1 MGKTKFLIKLEKPS
15 NEAHIGEVR
24 GTVVLETKKNK
35 KYKSIKVKIRGEA
48 TTEWE
53 ERVREGEEER
63 TIEYKSSKKYAKKS
77 IVLWKNDDAPDN
89 CLEEGDHK
97 FPFTLPLEG
106 VVPSS
111 YKGQH
116 GSIEYEVTAVI
127 AKSKPGKDKK
137 KVRMHVPVH
146 ELLDLNSLPDVR
158 EPKIKQVEKT
168 LCCLCCASGPISMSA
183 RIPRTGFFCGKDR
196 IPLEV
201 EIENGSSRP
210 VDKVTAEIK
219 KEVHFTAEAK
229 EPGGGPFGGS
239 RHQYET
245 LVEISSDAVE
255 PGNSLSWSPDNL
267 MMPSTDPTISNCS
280 IISVK
285 YYLKVEA
292 AISFAV
298 DAAVTFPLTIGTVPL
313 ND

>member
-1 MGKTKFLIKLEKPS
+1 MGKTKFLIEVEKPARG
-15 NEAHIGEVR
+15 AHVGEVR
-24 GTVVLETKKNK
+24 GIVVLETKKDK

-48 TTEWE
+48 ETEWE
-53 ERVREGEEER
+53 ERVRDGEEER

-77 IVLWKNDDAPDN
+77 IVLWNAPDN
-89 CLEEGDHK
+89 HLEEGDHK

-111 YKGQH
+111 YKGRH
-116 GSIEYEVTAVI
+116 GRIQYEVTAVI

-137 KVRMHVPVH
+137 KVRVHVPVH
-146 ELLDLNSLPDVR
+146 ELLDLNSLPGVR

-168 LCCLCCASGPISMSA
+168 LCCLCCASGPISMTA
-183 RIPRTGFFCGKDR
+183 RIPRTGFFCGNDR

-219 KEVHFTAEAK
+219 KEVNFTAEAK
-229 EPGGGPFGGS
+229 DPGGSPFGGS

-255 PGNSLSWSPDNL
+255 PGSSLSWNPDNL
-267 MMPSTDPTISNCS
+267 MMPSTDPTISNCP
-280 IISVK
+280 IVSVK

-298 DAAVTFPLTIGTVPL
+298 DAAVTFPLTIGTVPF

>member
-1 MGKTKFLIKLEKPS
+1 MGKKFLIELEKPTH
-15 NEAHIGEVR
+15 EAHVGEVR
-24 GTVVLETKKNK
+24 GAVVLETKKDK
-35 KYKSIKVKIRGEA
+35 KYKSIKVKIRGVA

-63 TIEYKSSKKYAKKS
+63 TIHYSSTKKYAKKK
-77 IVLWKNDDAPDN
+77 IVLWTNDDAPDN
-89 CLEEGDHK
+89 RLEKGDHK

-111 YKGQH
+111 YKGPH
-116 GSIEYEVTAVI
+116 GRIQYEVTAVI
-127 AKSKPGKDKK
+127 DKSKPGKDDK
-137 KVRMHVPVH
+137 KVRVHVPVH
-146 ELLDLNSLPDVR
+146 ELLDLNSLSGVR

-183 RIPRTGFFCGKDR
+183 RIPRTGFFCGNDR
-196 IPLEV
+196 IALEV
-201 EIENGSSRP
+201 EVENGSSRP

-219 KEVHFTAEAK
+219 KEVHFIAEAK
-229 EPGGGPFGGS
+229 ESGGGVFGGS

-245 LVEISSDAVE
+245 IVEIASDAVE

-267 MMPSTDPTISNCS
+267 MVPSTDPTNTNCS
-280 IISVK
+280 IVSVK

-292 AISFAV
+292 AISFAA

-313 ND
+313 NE